1 MNNDSPKLTLS
12 GNHKELG
19 YSESL
24 ILESIQTLCKLN
36 ANFEEVINCKSINI
50 SFVSQQEIKELNRR
64 FLKQN
69 KATNVLSFPSDPKC
83 YEDLLGEIAICP
95 SVIKEESIV
104 QGKKEHDHLIHLIL
118 HSVLHLLG
126 YDHEDS
132 KSAEVMEKI
141 EINTLKKLGI
151 ANPY

>member
-1 MNNDSPKLTLS
+1 MNNVSPKLTIS
-12 GNHKELG
+12 SNHKEFG
-19 YSESL
+19 YSERL
-24 ILESIQTLCKLN
+24 ILESIKTLCELN
-36 ANFEEVINCKSINI
+36 ANFDEVINCKSINI

-64 FLKQN
+64 FLNQN
-69 KATNVLSFPSDPKC
+69 KTTNVLSFPSDPKF

-95 SVIKEESIV
+95 FVIKEESIA
-104 QGKKEHDHLIHLIL
+104 QGKKEHDHLIHLII

-126 YDHEDS
+126 YDHVDS
-132 KSAEVMEKI
+132 KSAKVMEGI

>member
-1 MNNDSPKLTLS
+1 MSNVSQKLTIS
-12 GNHKELG
+12 SNHKELG

-64 FLKQN
+64 FLNQN
-69 KATNVLSFPSDPKC
+69 KTTNVLSFPSDPKF

-126 YDHEDS
+126 YDHADS
-132 KSAEVMEKI
+132 KSAEVMEEI

>member
-1 MNNDSPKLTLS
+1 MNNVSPKLTIS
-12 GNHKELG
+12 SNHKEFG
-19 YSESL
+19 YSERL
-24 ILESIQTLCKLN
+24 ILESIKTLCELN
-36 ANFEEVINCKSINI
+36 ANFDEVINCKSINI

-64 FLKQN
+64 FLN
-69 KATNVLSFPSDPKC
+69 KNKTTNVLSFPSDPKF

-104 QGKKEHDHLIHLIL
+104 QGKKEHDHLIHLII

-126 YDHEDS
+126 YDHVDS
-132 KSAEVMEKI
+132 KSAKVMEGI

>member
-1 MNNDSPKLTLS
+1 MNNVSPKLTIS
-12 GNHKELG
+12 SNHKEFG
-19 YSESL
+19 YSERL
-24 ILESIQTLCKLN
+24 ILESIQTLCELN
-36 ANFEEVINCKSINI
+36 ANFDEVINCKSINI

-64 FLKQN
+64 FLNQN
-69 KATNVLSFPSDPKC
+69 KTTNVLSFPSDPKF

-95 SVIKEESIV
+95 FVIKEESIV
-104 QGKKEHDHLIHLIL
+104 QGKKEHDHLIHLII

-126 YDHEDS
+126 YDHVDS
-132 KSAEVMEKI
+132 KSAKVMEGI

>member
-1 MNNDSPKLTLS
+1 MNNVSPKLTIS
-12 GNHKELG
+12 SNHKEFG
-19 YSESL
+19 YSERL
-24 ILESIQTLCKLN
+24 ILESIKTLCELN
-36 ANFEEVINCKSINI
+36 ANFDEVINCKSINI

-64 FLKQN
+64 FLNQN
-69 KATNVLSFPSDPKC
+69 KTTNVLSFPSDPKF

-95 SVIKEESIV
+95 FVIKEESIV

-126 YDHEDS
+126 YDHVDS
-132 KSAEVMEKI
+132 KSAKVMEGI

>member
-1 MNNDSPKLTLS
+1 MKNVSPKLTIS
-12 GNHKELG
+12 SNHKEFG
-19 YSESL
+19 YSERL
-24 ILESIQTLCKLN
+24 ILESIQTLCELN
-36 ANFEEVINCKSINI
+36 ANFEEVISCKSINI

-69 KATNVLSFPSDPKC
+69 KTTNVLSFPSDPQC

-126 YDHEDS
+126 YDHADS
-132 KSAEVMEKI
+132 KSAEVMEEI

>member
-1 MNNDSPKLTLS
+1 MNNVSPKLTIS
-12 GNHKELG
+12 SNHKDFG
-19 YSESL
+19 YSERL
-24 ILESIQTLCKLN
+24 ILESIQTLCELN
-36 ANFEEVINCKSINI
+36 ANFDEVINCKSINI

-64 FLKQN
+64 FLNQN
-69 KATNVLSFPSDPKC
+69 KTTNVLSFPSDPKF

-95 SVIKEESIV
+95 FVIKEESIV
-104 QGKKEHDHLIHLIL
+104 QGKKEHDHLIHLII

-126 YDHEDS
+126 YDHVDS
-132 KSAEVMEKI
+132 KSAKVMEGI

>member
-1 MNNDSPKLTLS
+1 MNNVSPKLTIS
-12 GNHKELG
+12 SNHKEFG
-19 YSESL
+19 YSERL
-24 ILESIQTLCKLN
+24 ILESIQTLCELN
-36 ANFEEVINCKSINI
+36 ANFDEVINCKSINI

-64 FLKQN
+64 FLNQN
-69 KATNVLSFPSDPKC
+69 KTTNVLSFPSDPKF

-95 SVIKEESIV
+95 FVIKEESIV
-104 QGKKEHDHLIHLIL
+104 QGKKEHDHLIHLII

-132 KSAEVMEKI
+132 KSAEVMEEI

>member
-1 MNNDSPKLTLS
+1 MNNVSPKLTIS
-12 GNHKELG
+12 SNHKEFG
-19 YSESL
+19 YSERL
-24 ILESIQTLCKLN
+24 ILESIKTLCELN
-36 ANFEEVINCKSINI
+36 ANFDEVINCKSINI

-64 FLKQN
+64 FLNQN
-69 KATNVLSFPSDPKC
+69 KTTNVLSFPSDPKC

-132 KSAEVMEKI
+132 KSAEVMEEI

>member
-1 MNNDSPKLTLS
+1 MSNVSPKLTIS
-12 GNHKELG
+12 SNHKEFG
-19 YSESL
+19 YSERL
-24 ILESIQTLCKLN
+24 ILESIKTLCELN
-36 ANFEEVINCKSINI
+36 ANFDEVINCKSINI

-64 FLKQN
+64 FLNQN
-69 KATNVLSFPSDPKC
+69 KTTNVLSFPSDPKF

-95 SVIKEESIV
+95 FVIKEESIV
-104 QGKKEHDHLIHLIL
+104 QGKKEHDHLIHLII

-126 YDHEDS
+126 YDHVDS
-132 KSAEVMEKI
+132 KSAKVMEGI

>member
-1 MNNDSPKLTLS
+1 MNNVSPKLTIS
-12 GNHKELG
+12 SNHKEFG
-19 YSESL
+19 YSERL
-24 ILESIQTLCKLN
+24 ILESIKTLCELN
-36 ANFEEVINCKSINI
+36 ANFDEVINCKSINI

-64 FLKQN
+64 FQNQN
-69 KATNVLSFPSDPKC
+69 KTTNVLSLPSDPKF

-95 SVIKEESIV
+95 FVIKEESIV
-104 QGKKEHDHLIHLIL
+104 QGKKEHDHLIHLII

-126 YDHEDS
+126 YDHVDS
-132 KSAEVMEKI
+132 KSAKVMEGI

>member
-126 YDHEDS
+126 YDHADS
-132 KSAEVMEKI
+132 KSAEVMEEI

>member
-1 MNNDSPKLTLS
+1 MNNVSPKLTIS
-12 GNHKELG
+12 SNHKEFG
-19 YSESL
+19 YSERL
-24 ILESIQTLCKLN
+24 ILESIQTLCELN
-36 ANFEEVINCKSINI
+36 ANFDEVINCKSINI

-64 FLKQN
+64 FLNQN
-69 KATNVLSFPSDPKC
+69 KTTNVLSFPSDPKF

-95 SVIKEESIV
+95 FVIKEESIV
-104 QGKKEHDHLIHLIL
+104 QGKKERDHLIHLII

-126 YDHEDS
+126 YDHVDS
-132 KSAEVMEKI
+132 KSAKVMEGI

>member
-1 MNNDSPKLTLS
+1 MNNVSPKLTIS
-12 GNHKELG
+12 SNHKEFG
-19 YSESL
+19 YSERL
-24 ILESIQTLCKLN
+24 ILESIQTLCELN
-36 ANFEEVINCKSINI
+36 ANFDEVINCKSINI

-69 KATNVLSFPSDPKC
+69 KTTNVLSFPSDPLC

-126 YDHEDS
+126 YAHEDS
-132 KSAEVMEKI
+132 KSAEVMEEI

>member
-1 MNNDSPKLTLS
+1 MNNVSPKLTIS
-12 GNHKELG
+12 SNHKEFG
-19 YSESL
+19 YSERL
-24 ILESIQTLCKLN
+24 ILESIKTLCELN
-36 ANFEEVINCKSINI
+36 ADFDEVINCKSINI

-64 FLKQN
+64 FLNQN
-69 KATNVLSFPSDPKC
+69 KTTNVLSFPSDPKF

-95 SVIKEESIV
+95 FVIKEESIV
-104 QGKKEHDHLIHLIL
+104 QGKKEHDHLIHLII

-126 YDHEDS
+126 YDHVDS
-132 KSAEVMEKI
+132 KSAKVMEGI

>member
-1 MNNDSPKLTLS
+1 MNNVSPKLTIS
-12 GNHKELG
+12 SNHKEFG
-19 YSESL
+19 YSERL
-24 ILESIQTLCKLN
+24 ILESIKTLCELN
-36 ANFEEVINCKSINI
+36 ANFDEVINCKSINI

-64 FLKQN
+64 FLN
-69 KATNVLSFPSDPKC
+69 KNKTTNVLSFPSDPKF

-95 SVIKEESIV
+95 SVIKEESIA
-104 QGKKEHDHLIHLIL
+104 QGKKEHDHLIHLII

-126 YDHEDS
+126 YDHVDS
-132 KSAEVMEKI
+132 KSAKVMEGI

>member
-1 MNNDSPKLTLS
+1 MNNVSPKLTIS
-12 GNHKELG
+12 SNHKEFG
-19 YSESL
+19 YSERL
-24 ILESIQTLCKLN
+24 ILESIKTLCELN
-36 ANFEEVINCKSINI
+36 ANFDEVINCKSINI

-64 FLKQN
+64 FLNQN
-69 KATNVLSFPSDPKC
+69 KTTNVLSFPSDPKF

-95 SVIKEESIV
+95 FVIKEESIV
-104 QGKKEHDHLIHLIL
+104 QGKKEHDHLIHLII

-126 YDHEDS
+126 YDHVDS
-132 KSAEVMEKI
+132 KSAKVMEGI

>member
-1 MNNDSPKLTLS
+1 MNNVSPKLTIS
-12 GNHKELG
+12 SNHKEFG
-19 YSESL
+19 YSERL
-24 ILESIQTLCKLN
+24 ILESIQTLCELN
-36 ANFEEVINCKSINI
+36 ANFDEVINCKSINI

-64 FLKQN
+64 FLNQN
-69 KATNVLSFPSDPKC
+69 KTTNVLSFPSDPKF

-95 SVIKEESIV
+95 FVIKEESIV
-104 QGKKEHDHLIHLIL
+104 QGKKEHDHLIHLII

-126 YDHEDS
+126 YDHVDS
-132 KSAEVMEKI
+132 KSAKVMEEI

>member
-1 MNNDSPKLTLS
+1 MNNVSPKLTIS
-12 GNHKELG
+12 SNHKEFG
-19 YSESL
+19 YSERL
-24 ILESIQTLCKLN
+24 ILESIKTLCELN
-36 ANFEEVINCKSINI
+36 ANFDEVINCKSIKI

-64 FLKQN
+64 FLNQN
-69 KATNVLSFPSDPKC
+69 KTTNVLSFPSDPKF

-95 SVIKEESIV
+95 FVIKEESIV
-104 QGKKEHDHLIHLIL
+104 QGKKEHDHLIHLII

-126 YDHEDS
+126 YDHVDS
-132 KSAEVMEKI
+132 KSAKVMEGI

>member
-1 MNNDSPKLTLS
+1 M
-12 GNHKELG
+12 
-19 YSESL
+19 
-24 ILESIQTLCKLN
+24 ESIKTLCELN
-36 ANFEEVINCKSINI
+36 ANFDEVINCKSINI

-64 FLKQN
+64 FLNQN
-69 KATNVLSFPSDPKC
+69 KTTNVLSFPSDPKF

-95 SVIKEESIV
+95 FVIKEESIV
-104 QGKKEHDHLIHLIL
+104 QGKKEHDHLIHMII

-126 YDHEDS
+126 YDHVDS
-132 KSAEVMEKI
+132 KSAKVMEGI

>member
-1 MNNDSPKLTLS
+1 MNNVSPKLTIS
-12 GNHKELG
+12 SNHKEFG
-19 YSESL
+19 YSERL
-24 ILESIQTLCKLN
+24 ILESIKTLCELN
-36 ANFEEVINCKSINI
+36 ANFDEVINCKSINI

-64 FLKQN
+64 FLNQN
-69 KATNVLSFPSDPKC
+69 KTTNVLSFPSDPKF

-95 SVIKEESIV
+95 FVIKEESIV
-104 QGKKEHDHLIHLIL
+104 QGKKEHDHLIHMII

-126 YDHEDS
+126 YDHVDS
-132 KSAEVMEKI
+132 KSAKVMEGI

>member
-1 MNNDSPKLTLS
+1 MNNVSPKLTIS
-12 GNHKELG
+12 SNHKEFG
-19 YSESL
+19 YSERL
-24 ILESIQTLCKLN
+24 ILESIKTLCELN
-36 ANFEEVINCKSINI
+36 ANFDEVINCKSINI

-64 FLKQN
+64 FLN
-69 KATNVLSFPSDPKC
+69 KNKTTNVLSFPSDPKF

-95 SVIKEESIV
+95 YVIKEESIV
-104 QGKKEHDHLIHLIL
+104 QGKKEHDHLIHLII

-126 YDHEDS
+126 YDHVDS
-132 KSAEVMEKI
+132 KSAKVMEGI

>member
-24 ILESIQTLCKLN
+24 ILESIQMLCELN
-36 ANFEEVINCKSINI
+36 ANFEEVISCKSINI
-50 SFVSQQEIKELNRR
+50 SFVSQQEIKDLNRR

-104 QGKKEHDHLIHLIL
+104 QGKKEHAHLIHLIL

-132 KSAEVMEKI
+132 KSAEVMEEI

>member
-1 MNNDSPKLTLS
+1 MNNVSPKLTIS
-12 GNHKELG
+12 SNHKEFG
-19 YSESL
+19 YSERL
-24 ILESIQTLCKLN
+24 ILESIKTLCELN
-36 ANFEEVINCKSINI
+36 ANFDEVINCKSINI

-64 FLKQN
+64 FLNQN
-69 KATNVLSFPSDPKC
+69 KTTNVLSFPSDPRF

-95 SVIKEESIV
+95 FVIKEESIV
-104 QGKKEHDHLIHLIL
+104 QGKKEHDHLIHLII

-126 YDHEDS
+126 YDHVDS
-132 KSAEVMEKI
+132 KSAKVMEGI

>member
-126 YDHEDS
+126 YDHADS
-132 KSAEVMEKI
+132 KSAEVMEEI
-141 EINTLKKLGI
+141 EINTT
-151 ANPY
+151 

>member
-1 MNNDSPKLTLS
+1 MNNDSPKLILS

-24 ILESIQTLCKLN
+24 ILESIQTLCELN
-36 ANFEEVINCKSINI
+36 ANFEEVISCKSINI

-132 KSAEVMEKI
+132 KSAEVMEEI

>member
-1 MNNDSPKLTLS
+1 MSNVTPKLTLS
-12 GNHKELG
+12 SNHEELG

-24 ILESIQTLCKLN
+24 ILESIQTLCELN
-36 ANFEEVINCKSINI
+36 ANFEEVISCKSINI

-69 KATNVLSFPSDPKC
+69 KTTNVLSFPSDPQC
-83 YEDLLGEIAICP
+83 CEDLLGEIAICP

-132 KSAEVMEKI
+132 KSAEVMEEI

>member
-1 MNNDSPKLTLS
+1 MNNVSPKLTIS
-12 GNHKELG
+12 SNHKEFG
-19 YSESL
+19 YSERL
-24 ILESIQTLCKLN
+24 ILESIQTLCELN

-69 KATNVLSFPSDPKC
+69 KTTNVLSFPSDPQSN
-83 YEDLLGEIAICP
+83 EDLLGEIAICP

-126 YDHEDS
+126 YDHVDI
-132 KSAEVMEKI
+132 KSAEVMEEI

>member
-1 MNNDSPKLTLS
+1 MNNVSPKLTIS
-12 GNHKELG
+12 SNHKEFG
-19 YSESL
+19 YSERL
-24 ILESIQTLCKLN
+24 ILEAIKTLCELN
-36 ANFEEVINCKSINI
+36 ANFDEVINCKSINI

-64 FLKQN
+64 FLNQN
-69 KATNVLSFPSDPKC
+69 KTTNVLSFPSDPKF

-95 SVIKEESIV
+95 FVIKEESIV
-104 QGKKEHDHLIHLIL
+104 QGKKEHDHLIHLII

-126 YDHEDS
+126 YDHVDS
-132 KSAEVMEKI
+132 KSAKVMEGI

>member
-1 MNNDSPKLTLS
+1 M
-12 GNHKELG
+12 
-19 YSESL
+19 
-24 ILESIQTLCKLN
+24 ESIQTLCELN
-36 ANFEEVINCKSINI
+36 ANFDEVINCKSINI

-64 FLKQN
+64 FLNQN
-69 KATNVLSFPSDPKC
+69 KTTNVLSFPSDPKF

-95 SVIKEESIV
+95 FVIKEESIV
-104 QGKKEHDHLIHLIL
+104 QGKKEHDHLIHLII

-126 YDHEDS
+126 YDHVDS
-132 KSAEVMEKI
+132 KSAKVMEGI

>member
-1 MNNDSPKLTLS
+1 MNNVSPKLTIS
-12 GNHKELG
+12 SNHKEFG
-19 YSESL
+19 YSKRL
-24 ILESIQTLCKLN
+24 ILESIKTLCELN
-36 ANFEEVINCKSINI
+36 ANFDEVINCKSINI

-64 FLKQN
+64 FLN
-69 KATNVLSFPSDPKC
+69 KNKTTNVLSFPSDPKF

-95 SVIKEESIV
+95 FVIKEESIA
-104 QGKKEHDHLIHLIL
+104 QGKKEHDHLIHLII

-126 YDHEDS
+126 YDHVDS
-132 KSAEVMEKI
+132 KSAKVMEGI

>member
-1 MNNDSPKLTLS
+1 MKYVSPKLTIS
-12 GNHKELG
+12 SNHKEFG
-19 YSESL
+19 YSERL
-24 ILESIQTLCKLN
+24 ILESIQTLCELN

-64 FLKQN
+64 FLNQN
-69 KATNVLSFPSDPKC
+69 KTTNVLSFPSDPKF

-95 SVIKEESIV
+95 SVVKEESIV

-126 YDHEDS
+126 YDHVDS
-132 KSAEVMEKI
+132 KSSKVTEEI